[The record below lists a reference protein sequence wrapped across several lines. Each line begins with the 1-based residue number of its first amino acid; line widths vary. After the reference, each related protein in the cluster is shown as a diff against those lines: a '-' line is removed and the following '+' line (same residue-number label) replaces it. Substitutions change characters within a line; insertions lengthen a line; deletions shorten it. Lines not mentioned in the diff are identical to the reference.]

1 MYNKRD
7 FKACDARETAVYS
20 VVNEDFEG
28 EYNAKITLLDD
39 SYARQTPKEPLP
51 KQENHFKRGI
61 LRLLADRQ
69 TAAYLWYVRIW
80 MARQTPKEPL
90 KMFFSNIRE
99 YLPPVPTEDN

>member
-1 MYNKRD
+1 MFKKHLGFYYAPNELLPKDGKADAKR
-7 FKACDARETAVYS
+7 AA
-20 VVNEDFEG
+20 
-28 EYNAKITLLDD
+28 
-39 SYARQTPKEPLP
+39 PP

-69 TAAYLWYVRIW
+69 TAAYFWYVRIW

-90 KMFFSNIRE
+90 KMVFSNIRE

>member
-39 SYARQTPKEPLP
+39 SYARQTPKEPL
-51 KQENHFKRGI
+51 
-61 LRLLADRQ
+61 
-69 TAAYLWYVRIW
+69 
-80 MARQTPKEPL
+80 
-90 KMFFSNIRE
+90 KMIFSNIRG
-99 YLPPVPTEDN
+99 YLHLAPTEDNLYHTSTSATAGMRI